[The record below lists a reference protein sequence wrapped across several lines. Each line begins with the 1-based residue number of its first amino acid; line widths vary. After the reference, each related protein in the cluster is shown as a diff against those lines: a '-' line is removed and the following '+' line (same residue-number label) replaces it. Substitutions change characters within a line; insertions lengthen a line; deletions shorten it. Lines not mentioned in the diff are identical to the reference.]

1 MKKFTIVIEETLA
14 DRFEVEAETEE
25 EALEIAIQKYKNA
38 EFILQPE
45 SCYFSEAWPEENP
58 DNRIDIW

>member
-1 MKKFTIVIEETLA
+1 MKKFTIAIEETLA

-25 EALEIAIQKYKNA
+25 EALEIAIQKYENA

-45 SCYFSEAWPEENP
+45 YCYFAEAWPEENP
-58 DNRIDIW
+58 YNRIDIW

>member
-25 EALEIAIQKYKNA
+25 EALEIAIEKYENA
-38 EFILQPE
+38 EFVLQPE
-45 SCYFSEAWPEENP
+45 SCYFAEAWLEENP

>member
-45 SCYFSEAWPEENP
+45 CCYYSEAWPEENP

>member
-25 EALEIAIQKYKNA
+25 EALEIAIEKYENA
-38 EFILQPE
+38 EFVLQPE
-45 SCYFSEAWPEENP
+45 SCYFAEAWLEENP
-58 DNRIDIW
+58 DNRIDI

>member
-45 SCYFSEAWPEENP
+45 SCYSSEAWPEEHP

>member
-25 EALEIAIQKYKNA
+25 EALEIAIEKYENA

-45 SCYFSEAWPEENP
+45 SCYSSEVWPEENP

>member
-25 EALEIAIQKYKNA
+25 EALEIAIKKYENA

-45 SCYFSEAWPEENP
+45 SCYFAEAWPENNP
-58 DNRIDIW
+58 DYRVEI

>member
-25 EALEIAIQKYKNA
+25 EALEIAIEKYENA

-45 SCYFSEAWPEENP
+45 SCYFAEAWLEEDP

>member
-25 EALEIAIQKYKNA
+25 EALKIAIQKYKNA

-45 SCYFSEAWPEENP
+45 SCYSSEVWPEENP